1 MLSNIV
7 IVFLLIMMV
16 GSLAAAMVFMFKDKG
31 QGNRTVKALTYR
43 VGIWAVLFGL
53 IVVGLYT
60 GVITPSQ
67 SLRPMTGYSQNQ

>member
-1 MLSNIV
+1 MLSNII
-7 IVFLLIMMV
+7 IVVLLILMV

-67 SLRPMTGYSQNQ
+67 SLRPPPGYSQNR